1 MDFTA
6 NLRTDTGSLV
16 LDGDMENSSTE
27 DPFNII
33 QFSADRTVS
42 AATSMELTVTHPPVT
57 HPPVPLSSL
66 LHTNL
71 CCPLVSLHHNCSVGL
86 ASLTFALDLIDQSCF
101 CSPINELQDYHTVN
115 FALHL
120 VLPLCIPPLISLIC
134 C

>member
-42 AATSMELTVTHPPVT
+42 AATSMELTVTPPSSHPPVT
-57 HPPVPLSSL
+57 HPL

-71 CCPLVSLHHNCSVGL
+71 CCPLVSLHHNCSFSL

-101 CSPINELQDYHTVN
+101 CSPIGELQDYHTVN
-115 FALHL
+115 SALHL
-120 VLPLCIPPLISLIC
+120 VLPLYIPPLICLIC
-134 C
+134 R